1 MAENGS
7 HLSTLSP
14 RLSLILSLAPGPW
27 PLALA
32 FSLALPLT
40 SLPPA
45 RQVQLL
51 LPAHS
56 CYAIMKHDDYGGG
69 STLGVERAMWD
80 ANLERGS
87 AAIEYHQT
95 LTLTLTLNP

>member
-1 MAENGS
+1 
-7 HLSTLSP
+7 
-14 RLSLILSLAPGPW
+14 
-27 PLALA
+27 
-32 FSLALPLT
+32 
-40 SLPPA
+40 
-45 RQVQLL
+45 
-51 LPAHS
+51 
-56 CYAIMKHDDYGGG
+56 MKHDDYGGG